1 MHKKPKKEALEEAG
15 QLLQELLEF
24 TASHEI
30 PLIGVLELGLPKFFD
45 NGVAVGTK
53 ETHYVRAL
61 SSAEGDISQFLINVS
76 KTCSLDELEVDYTF
90 H

>member
-1 MHKKPKKEALEEAG
+1 MHKKPKQEVFEEAD
-15 QLLQELLEF
+15 QMLQELLEY
-24 TASHEI
+24 TASHGI
-30 PLIGVLELGLPKFFD
+30 PLVGVLELGLTDFFD

-53 ETHYVRAL
+53 EAHYVRAL
-61 SSAEGDISQFLINVS
+61 SSAQGDISQFLINVS